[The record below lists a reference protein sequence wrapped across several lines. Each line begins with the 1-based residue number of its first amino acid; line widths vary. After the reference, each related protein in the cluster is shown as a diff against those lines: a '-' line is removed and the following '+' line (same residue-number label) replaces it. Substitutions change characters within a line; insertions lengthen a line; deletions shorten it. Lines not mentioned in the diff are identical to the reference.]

1 MIKVKLTVGTNSSE
15 AEVWRAMYN
24 GDGTASLYTGLDE
37 SKRIIL
43 NKGNIVTLEPLDAE
57 DSVVCMKMYGN
68 GDLKNICEEIQTRMV
83 CKLMESDTSGLI
95 TFAQISEICQPAFG
109 IDAMSIDP
117 VNEYIYSTG
126 PNSLSDRMYHDAA
139 VRTGLIRNVQIGRR
153 KVLLVGG
160 YENIPVE
167 LMTERALHEFATV
180 VNNYFPE

>member
-15 AEVWRAMYN
+15 AEVWRAVYN

-109 IDAMSIDP
+109 INAMSIDP
-117 VNEYIYSTG
+117 ANEYIYSTG
-126 PNSLSDRMYHDAA
+126 PNSLSDRMYRDAA

>member
-15 AEVWRAMYN
+15 AEVWRARYN

-37 SKRIIL
+37 STRIVVS
-43 NKGNIVTLEPLDAE
+43 KGNIVTLEPLDAE
-57 DSVVCMKMYGN
+57 DSIVCMKMYGN

-83 CKLMESDTSGLI
+83 CTLMETDTSHLV

-109 IDAMSIDP
+109 IQAMSLDVP
-117 VNEYIYSTG
+117 NEYIYSTG
-126 PNSLSDRMYHDAA
+126 SNSLSDRMYHNAA

-160 YENIPVE
+160 YENMSVKP
-167 LMTERALHEFATV
+167 MTERALHEFAAV